1 MSANR
6 NTSQTPLTAVQA
18 LSAASRPRFHYRLA
32 APALPAIL
40 FVVLTLLSAVSAAG
54 EQLGGNWPCQAV
66 QMPATNELGTAP
78 VVTSVCLQP
87 GGALLAAGG
96 DDHRIYLWD
105 VMTGQTARCLVGHED
120 WVHAVR
126 FSADGRILAS
136 AGHDGRVMLWDPATA
151 QRICVL
157 DQGCHAV
164 TELAWSQDGT
174 KLATSGFSSQVRLY
188 DVPTRKLVGELQG
201 PCDDMRALS
210 FSPDGQRLAAGGR
223 NGKMRIWNVVHAQS
237 SEEYT
242 AHQARIR
249 ALAFS
254 PDGKQLAS
262 SGEDGRVHIWTF
274 ENQRGYD
281 LPRRPTKIFTLVFFG
296 PNYLATGGSD
306 NLIRLWDLD
315 SGAEVGQLAGHQGS
329 VVSLD
334 SNGEVLVSGSYDTVV
349 RIWTIK
355 DRVAKAP
362 RPAVE
367 LK

>member
-1 MSANR
+1 MASSR
-6 NTSQTPLTAVQA
+6 DSTPRRWTASKTGPPTAARRPRARFAATAVIA
-18 LSAASRPRFHYRLA
+18 GLIAACAWLRA
-32 APALPAIL
+32 AP
-40 FVVLTLLSAVSAAG
+40 AAG
-54 EQLGGNWPCQAV
+54 EQLGSDWPCQAV
-66 QMPATNELGTAP
+66 QMPASANLGAPP

-87 GGALLAAGG
+87 GGGLLAAAG
-96 DDHRIYLWD
+96 DDHRIYLCD
-105 VMTGQTARCLVGHED
+105 VATGRTARCLVGHED
-120 WVHAVR
+120 WVHAVK
-126 FSADGRILAS
+126 FSADGRMLAS

-151 QRICVL
+151 ERICVL

-174 KLATSGFSSQVRLY
+174 KLATSGFSQQVRLY

-201 PCDDMRALS
+201 PCADLRALS
-210 FSPDGQRLAAGGR
+210 FSPDGQRLAVGGR
-223 NGKMRIWNVVHAQS
+223 NGKIRIWNLSGGQS
-237 SEEYT
+237 PEDYT
-242 AHQARIR
+242 AHQGRIR
-249 ALAFS
+249 ALAYS
-254 PDGKQLAS
+254 PDGMQLAS
-262 SGEDGRVHIWTF
+262 SGEDGKVHIWSF
-274 ENQRGYD
+274 DSHRGRD

-306 NLIRLWDLD
+306 NLIRLWDLT
-315 SGAEVGQLAGHQGS
+315 SGEEVGQLSGHQGS

-362 RPAVE
+362 RPTTE